1 MLASLLQ
8 VVFFNFLGVYM
19 DNKVLIKLTAV
30 KEITTFSTATIYR
43 LISQGEFPKQIKLA
57 KRSSGWL
64 LEEIYNWI
72 EQKKNARDRGD
83 S

>member
-1 MLASLLQ
+1 M
-8 VVFFNFLGVYM
+8 N
-19 DNKVLIKLTAV
+19 NKVLIKLKKV

-57 KRSSGWL
+57 ERSSGWL
-64 LEEIYNWI
+64 LEEVYNWI
-72 EQKKNARDRGD
+72 DQKKDERNGGD

>member
-1 MLASLLQ
+1 MLASFLQ

>member
-1 MLASLLQ
+1 MLASYLQ
-8 VVFFNFLGVYM
+8 VVFFYFLGVYM
-19 DNKVLIKLTAV
+19 NNKVLIKLTKV

-57 KRSSGWL
+57 ERSSGWL
-64 LEEIYNWI
+64 LEEVYNWI
-72 EQKKNARDRGD
+72 EQKKKARDGGD